1 MAQNLGAQ
9 NPARS
14 FAGLFLSL
22 RFSLLFQLMVFI
34 MMVPLSIPLA
44 ALFSQ
49 EQAVRDLLWH
59 YLLVVLGQLRLP
71 RRGDDV
77 GFRPQRLTST
87 TQGFSM
93 ELYAPVCVHPTRSLD
108 WRQTVQH

>member
-59 YLLVVLGQLRLP
+59 YLLVV
-71 RRGDDV
+71 
-77 GFRPQRLTST
+77 
-87 TQGFSM
+87 
-93 ELYAPVCVHPTRSLD
+93 
-108 WRQTVQH
+108 